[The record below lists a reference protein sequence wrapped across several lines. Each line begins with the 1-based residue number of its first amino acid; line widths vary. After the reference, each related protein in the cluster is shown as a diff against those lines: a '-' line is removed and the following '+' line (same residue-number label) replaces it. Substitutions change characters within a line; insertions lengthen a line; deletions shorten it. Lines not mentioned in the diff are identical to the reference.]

1 LQRRTALLHTHLKT
15 KRSHFK
21 QVAQRFVNVSADTLR
36 SVAEKQNNG
45 DFSEPQSKEE
55 QEAHD
60 LLREVR
66 AVTQHVPG
74 SASSKTVMRN
84 EIRGLIMDKGVPNF
98 YITVNPADVYSPV
111 L

>member
-1 LQRRTALLHTHLKT
+1 LHTHLKT
-15 KRSHFK
+15 KKLHFK
-21 QVAQRFVNVSADTLR
+21 QVAERFVNVSAETLR
-36 SVAEKQNNG
+36 LVAERQSKG
-45 DFSEPQSKEE
+45 DFSEARTREE

-60 LLREVR
+60 LLSEVK

-98 YITVNPADVYSPV
+98 YVTINPADVYSPV